1 MDESGL
7 RLREYLLN
15 EKISQNEVAEML
27 GVSSAYVNMIC
38 MGRKSIGKKTAARL
52 QEAVGVSAG
61 WLLTGDGSMYVIP
74 PAPAPLQ
81 EENIIDTYGKVIK
94 DVEKLNHQLKE
105 EIAEVR
111 RLQQELIEVISEFRK
126 PAKYEQ
132 PVLHPSIAADEQQ
145 K

>member
-1 MDESGL
+1 MDDTGSRLKYYLESEG
-7 RLREYLLN
+7 
-15 EKISQNEVAEML
+15 ITQSEVADYL
-27 GVSSAYVNMIC
+27 GMAKQYVNAIC
-38 MGRKSIGKKTAARL
+38 QCRKNVSKKTAARL
-52 QEAVGVSAG
+52 QEGFGVSAA

-111 RLQQELIEVISEFRK
+111 RLQQELIEAISEFRK

-132 PVLHPSIAADEQQ
+132 PVLHPSPAADEQQ